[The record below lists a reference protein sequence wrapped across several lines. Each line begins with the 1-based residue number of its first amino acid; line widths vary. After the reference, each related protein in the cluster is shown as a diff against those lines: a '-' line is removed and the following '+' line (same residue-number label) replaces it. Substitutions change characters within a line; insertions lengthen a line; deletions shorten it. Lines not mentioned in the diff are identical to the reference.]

1 MKLSNMEKEEMLRDG
16 KNPHRRKDFAS
27 APVEAVSTL
36 DEYLDFLAEFQIIF
50 SLPAAPRRKSITSHN
65 KL

>member
-16 KNPHRRKDFAS
+16 KNPRRRKDFAS
-27 APVEAVSTL
+27 VPVEAVSTL
-36 DEYLDFLAEFQIIF
+36 DEYLDFLAEFQKIF
-50 SLPAAPRRKSITSHN
+50 ASVPLNRSETITSRN

>member
-16 KNPHRRKDFAS
+16 NNPHRRNDFAS
-27 APVEAVSTL
+27 VPVEAMSTL
-36 DEYLDFLAEFQIIF
+36 DEYLDFLAAFQKIF
-50 SLPAAPRRKSITSHN
+50 PSGPLNRSKTITSRN